1 MLGQIKNFKELKE
14 LNLKSTIF
22 KEVYLKGEEYFNQR
36 VRDALEELQKHP
48 RYSSIKY
55 VSWFY
60 PSQSLGKGLTV
71 MEVHR
76 DGSIS
81 FTRRQGR
88 YYSLRTY

>member
-1 MLGQIKNFKELKE
+1 MIGAYKKYEEIKDLGLKAE
-14 LNLKSTIF
+14 IF
-22 KEVYLKGEEYFNQR
+22 KEVITKGKNYFEIRIQ
-36 VRDALEELQKHP
+36 DALEELQKHP

-81 FTRRQGR
+81 FCRRQGR